1 MTRGSANS
9 APLGYMATARRFNED
24 FELDGVTKTS
34 QAHEASAFTRR
45 SSHGQSA
52 FDARGLVF
60 TVVLSK
66 KLHKGLQEAVKAYE
80 AGFSVEGSCGL
91 CDFKARTVLT
101 FSVNRLSFI
110 FCRRS
115 SNGLRRQ

>member
-1 MTRGSANS
+1 MDLFLIS
-9 APLGYMATARRFNED
+9 ED
-24 FELDGVTKTS
+24 ITQKTSELDGVTKTS

-66 KLHKGLQEAVKAYE
+66 KLHKELQEAIKAYE
-80 AGFSVEGSCGL
+80 AGFSV
-91 CDFKARTVLT
+91 
-101 FSVNRLSFI
+101 
-110 FCRRS
+110 
-115 SNGLRRQ
+115 

>member
-1 MTRGSANS
+1 MDNKVC
-9 APLGYMATARRFNED
+9 LC
-24 FELDGVTKTS
+24 TS
-34 QAHEASAFTRR
+34 TTS
-45 SSHGQSA
+45 

-66 KLHKGLQEAVKAYE
+66 TLHKGLHEAVKAYE

-115 SNGLRRQ
+115 SNGLPQVVAIAWSLLSQRRTFSG